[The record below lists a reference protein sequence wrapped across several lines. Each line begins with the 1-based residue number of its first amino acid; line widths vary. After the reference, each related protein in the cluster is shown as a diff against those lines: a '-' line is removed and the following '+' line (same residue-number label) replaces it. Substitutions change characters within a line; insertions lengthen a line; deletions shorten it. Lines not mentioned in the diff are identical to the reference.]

1 MLLSTLQTWTML
13 LHACDASVL
22 AVLLQVVIPSSPSEA
37 KGLLLA
43 SIRDP
48 DPVVFFE
55 PKMM

>member
-1 MLLSTLQTWTML
+1 ML
-13 LHACDASVL
+13 LHACDASVV